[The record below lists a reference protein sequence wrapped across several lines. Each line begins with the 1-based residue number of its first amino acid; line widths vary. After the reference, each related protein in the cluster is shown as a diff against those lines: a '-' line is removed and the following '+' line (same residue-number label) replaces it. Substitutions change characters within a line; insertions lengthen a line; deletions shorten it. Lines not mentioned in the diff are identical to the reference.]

1 MLSINNFLNKE
12 EVSII
17 NKRLINNDYFPWY
30 HMKESS
36 SDAYPFYGH
45 ILMRRGGEIA
55 SEWFEFFY
63 PILNRFVT
71 ENLKID
77 EYEIIRGCIND
88 SLSHDDKACDP
99 HVDFEE
105 DHIVIIM
112 YLTNSTG
119 NTNIYKQQWETG
131 KPATYL
137 NSEGN
142 DNFTIASTIAP
153 KQGKILG
160 FNGLNYHSI
169 DFKKCT
175 DRRIITIFAIK
186 EK

>member
-1 MLSINNFLNKE
+1 MLSINNFLNKDE
-12 EVSII
+12 LSIV
-17 NKRLINNDYFPWY
+17 NTRLIDNDYFPWY

-45 ILMRRGGEIA
+45 ILMRRGGAIA
-55 SEWFEFFY
+55 SEWFDFFY
-63 PILNRFVT
+63 PILDRFVT
-71 ENLKID
+71 EHLKIS
-77 EYEIIRGCIND
+77 EYEIIRGCVND

-119 NTNIYKQQWETG
+119 DTTIYEEQWNIE
-131 KPATYL
+131 KPPTYL
-137 NSEGN
+137 NK
-142 DNFTIASTIAP
+142 DNNHNLTIASTVTP

-160 FNGLNYHSI
+160 FDGLNYHSI